1 LHINE
6 LEKIDGLGCGC
17 FRDGEFDAVAL
28 LGRRKN
34 EDERHISFVGAMK
47 YLPQVKEGGIECIIC
62 PPGIAEEIGNAY
74 DGGIATSD
82 DPKTALFTIHE
93 YLAGRR
99 GETPSVISD
108 TARISDSAKISG
120 VNVVIGENV
129 VIEENVVVRPNTFI
143 GDGSVIMANTVVGG
157 PAFYYYGSGDGRK
170 MVCSSGGVKIGK
182 NVHVHSNTS
191 ICRGVIGGFTELR
204 DNCAVAENVT
214 ISHDVIL
221 GEGTIIALGAQLG
234 GWVQIGT
241 DNFVGIGADIAP
253 NVKTGENV
261 KISMGSVVTRD
272 VPADTQVSGNYAVDH
287 DLFISDLKNKLRLK

>member
-1 LHINE
+1 MRISE
-6 LEKIDGLGCGC
+6 LEKIDGLDCGC
-17 FRDGEFDAVAL
+17 FRDGEFDAIAL

-34 EDERHISFVGAMK
+34 ESERHISFVGAMK

-62 PPGIAEEIGNAY
+62 PPGIADEISNAY
-74 DGGIATSD
+74 DGGIATAD

-99 GETPSVISD
+99 EKTPSVISPF
-108 TARISDSAKISG
+108 AKISDSAKISDM
-120 VNVVIGENV
+120 NVVIGENV
-129 VIEENVVVRPNTFI
+129 VIEENVTVRPNTFI
-143 GDGSVIMANTVVGG
+143 GDGSVIMANTVVGA
-157 PAFYYYGSGDGRK
+157 PAFYYYGNGDGRK

-182 NVHVHSNTS
+182 NVHIHSNTS
-191 ICRGVIGGFTELR
+191 VCRGVIGGFTEIR

-221 GEGTIIALGAQLG
+221 DEGTIIALGVQLG
-234 GWVQIGT
+234 GWVQIGK

-253 NVKTGENV
+253 NVKTGKNV

-272 VPADTQVSGNYAVDH
+272 VPEETQVSGNYAIDH
-287 DLFISDLKNKLRLK
+287 DLFISDLKDKLK